1 MKKNSKKKDS
11 RRRIL
16 NELGPYLNMGM
27 QLVVTIAVMA
37 LLGWWLDTKF
47 DTEPWLLVVF
57 SFLGAI
63 AGMVTFIK
71 TALRSSKKK
80 GNS

>member
-1 MKKNSKKKDS
+1 MKNNSKKKDS
-11 RRRIL
+11 RKRIL

-71 TALRSSKKK
+71 TALRSGKKK